1 MAKTKRPEPPVKKP
15 TAAVRSDVGPIIVT
29 SAPNMFGLAVVL
41 FLFIWAALYLMKPIY
56 VQLIINDVATGIV
69 STGKAALIAAISSL
83 LIVALT
89 SGILAVINKKA

>member
-1 MAKTKRPEPPVKKP
+1 MAKTKRVEPPVKKT
-15 TAAVRSDVGPIIVT
+15 TAAARTDAEHTVAT
-29 SAPNMFGLAVVL
+29 SAPNMVGLAVVL

-69 STGKAALIAAISSL
+69 YTGKAALIAAISSL

-89 SGILAVINKKA
+89 SGILAFINKKA